1 MARTQL
7 ENLRAWMSEHGV
19 DAVLV
24 VTDDFHGSEYVG
36 DYFRARAWLTGFTGS
51 AGTAVVT
58 AAEACLW
65 TDGRYFLQAAEQL
78 ENSGF
83 ALMKSG
89 EPDVPSPAE
98 WLLSHLQ
105 EGQTLA
111 FDGRTVCASFA
122 EKLVAELERRGVRV
136 RAELDPVGEIWT
148 DRPAL
153 SAQPAWQF
161 DVTYAGKSRE
171 DKLAELRAELDKAEA
186 DCLVLTSLDD
196 IMWLLNIRG
205 GDVAYNPVL
214 LCYLYIDCGQ
224 CWLFT
229 QPEAFCEMD
238 RMALQ
243 AAGITLAPY
252 DEIYDIMPSLT
263 DLTIWL
269 DPNKINYALVSRL
282 PTSAK
287 RLERPSPTELGKA
300 VKNATEISHAKK
312 AHVVDGVAVTRFIYW
327 LKHRAEGATERSA
340 ADVLEQFRQA
350 GDNYRGPSFEPIIA
364 YGAHGAIVHY
374 SATEET
380 DVPLEREG
388 FVLCDTGG
396 HYLDGSTDVTRTVS
410 LGALTQQQ
418 QEDYTDVLRGHLN
431 LAAAIFREGMTG
443 TQLDILARQPLW
455 QRGLNYNHG
464 TGHGVGH
471 LLSIHEGPN
480 AIRWRGASSAMLPG
494 MITSDEP
501 GLYRE
506 GAYGIRIENLLL
518 CCKTA
523 TPGFLCFEHLTPVP
537 YDRAAIL
544 PDRMTAAER
553 ALLNAYHEWVYA
565 VVSPSL
571 PPEEEAWLREET
583 AAL

>member
-7 ENLRAWMSEHGV
+7 ENLRSWMREHGV

-24 VTDDFHGSEYVG
+24 VTDDFHGSEYVAE
-36 DYFRARAWLTGFTGS
+36 YFRARAWLTGFTGS
-51 AGTAVVT
+51 AGTAAVT
-58 AAEACLW
+58 AEEACLW
-65 TDGRYFLQAAEQL
+65 TDGRYFLQAEEQL
-78 ENSGF
+78 AGSGF

-89 EPDVPSPAE
+89 EPGVPSPAE

-105 EGQTLA
+105 EGQMLA
-111 FDGRTVCASFA
+111 FDGRTVCAAFA
-122 EKLVAELERRGVRV
+122 ETLVAELGRRGVTV
-136 RAELDPVGEIWT
+136 RAELDPVGEVWQ

-161 DVTYAGKSRE
+161 DVAYAGKSRE
-171 DKLAELRAELDKAEA
+171 EKLAELRAQLDKAEA

-224 CWLFT
+224 CWLFA

-243 AAGITLAPY
+243 AADITLAPY

-263 DLTIWL
+263 DLIIWL

-282 PTSAK
+282 PASAK
-287 RLERPSPTELGKA
+287 RLEKPSPTELGKA
-300 VKNATEISHAKK
+300 VKNDVEIAHTKK

-327 LKHRAEGATERSA
+327 LKHHAEGSTERSA
-340 ADVLEQFRQA
+340 ADMLEGFRSA
-350 GDNYRGPSFEPIIA
+350 GDNYRGQSFEPIVA
-364 YGAHGAIVHY
+364 YGAHGAVVHY

-380 DVPLEREG
+380 DVPLQREG

-418 QEDYTDVLRGHLN
+418 KEDYTDVLRGHLS
-431 LAAAIFREGMTG
+431 LAAAVFREGMTG

-518 CCKTA
+518 CCKA
-523 TPGFLCFEHLTPVP
+523 AMPGFLCFEHLTPVP

-544 PDRMTAAER
+544 PERMTAAEK
-553 ALLNAYHEWVYA
+553 ASLNVYHEWVYT
-565 VVSPSL
+565 VLSPSL
-571 PPEEEAWLREET
+571 PPEEAAWLREET